1 VGSVRFYKLETEKTE
16 PNRTQTGKKTRK
28 KTESK
33 PKKPSQT
40 RKNRAKTSRFE
51 PVSVWFEFF
60 LKKTFGLVT
69 FFKKNN
75 RIENNHS

>member
-1 VGSVRFYKLETEKTE
+1 LKQKK
-16 PNRTQTGKKTRK
+16 PNRTEPKPEKKTRK

-60 LKKTFGLVT
+60 LKFFFGLVT
-69 FFKKNN
+69 FLKKT
-75 RIENNHS
+75 IESKIITPNF